1 MKNFTNNF
9 KQFTSR
15 LSARWLI
22 MALMM
27 LVGTSS
33 AWAATLYLKP
43 GVWSANNPCYYA
55 YFWGGS
61 GSDQWER
68 MTDSDGD
75 GIFSCTIPGTGR
87 TNVKILRK
95 NC

>member
-27 LVGTSS
+27 LVGASS
-33 AWAATLYLKP
+33 AWA
-43 GVWSANNPCYYA
+43 
-55 YFWGGS
+55 WGGAYR
-61 GSDQWER
+61 DV
-68 MTDSDGD
+68 
-75 GIFSCTIPGTGR
+75 
-87 TNVKILRK
+87 TNQPNESPTFYL
-95 NC
+95 